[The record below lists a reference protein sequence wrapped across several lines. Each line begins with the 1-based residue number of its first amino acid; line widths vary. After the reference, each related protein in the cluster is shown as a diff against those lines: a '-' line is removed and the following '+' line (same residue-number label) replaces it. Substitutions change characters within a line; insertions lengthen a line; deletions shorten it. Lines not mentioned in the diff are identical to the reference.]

1 MNRKE
6 KLMDWLKSSMEQDKN
21 EVIKY
26 KNDIIN
32 DIKRLKKDDIIPI
45 PKKLSIWKKI
55 LKVLNF

>member
-1 MNRKE
+1 
-6 KLMDWLKSSMEQDKN
+6 MDWLKSSMEQDKN

-26 KNDIIN
+26 KNDIKN

>member
-26 KNDIIN
+26 KNDIRN